1 MGLRGSTQQHL
12 TPSIRG
18 KQNGICGKIDAGGY
32 CFQRSHS
39 GVYRSPWCWKRL
51 LKTWCVPFFFKGV
64 SWLIWNSNAR
74 IFSLFRGLRT
84 QVFLSNMQIR
94 LYGTCLLRLVII
106 AQLPKALM
114 HPDSEVDYRV
124 AAGIAGS
131 SEDRWYFTHVD
142 KKEMCGV
149 ILVRGCQRGWTE
161 LRGLAVQAD
170 PPSWSL
176 LAGPGPTPYPHYPPD
191 SLHSSTSSGGTNPD
205 RGRRTKNLPK
215 ESKLWIGASAL
226 HKHTVPHCRALR
238 KQNIWEISMRGCFMS
253 RTPFALNFFSSN
265 AVQSSFSSQIV
276 IHF

>member
-131 SEDRWYFTHVD
+131 S
-142 KKEMCGV
+142 
-149 ILVRGCQRGWTE
+149 
-161 LRGLAVQAD
+161 AV
-170 PPSWSL
+170 
-176 LAGPGPTPYPHYPPD
+176 GPMVFYPRRQEGNVWCYTSSRMPARMD
-191 SLHSSTSSGGTNPD
+191 WVKRISST
-205 RGRRTKNLPK
+205 GRST
-215 ESKLWIGASAL
+215 
-226 HKHTVPHCRALR
+226 
-238 KQNIWEISMRGCFMS
+238 
-253 RTPFALNFFSSN
+253 
-265 AVQSSFSSQIV
+265 
-276 IHF
+276 